1 MIDQTI
7 AALTQSGIDVFLVN
21 TAKDAVQKVLELIPE
36 GAEVMT
42 NSSVTI
48 DSIGLSEILNT
59 SGKYNSVKKSLS
71 QMDRKTKSL
80 QMQKLGAAPEYA
92 VGSVHAITEDGK
104 IVIASNTGSQLP
116 GYAYASAH
124 VIWVAGVQ
132 KIVPDLDAAF
142 KRIYDYV
149 LPLESQRVK
158 KAYGMEKSNVSKLL
172 VINKEVV
179 PHRLTLILVKETL
192 GY

>member
-7 AALTQSGIDVFLVN
+7 ASLTQSGIDVFLVN

-36 GAEVMT
+36 RAEVMT

-48 DSIGLSEILNT
+48 DSIGLSEILNA

-71 QMDRKTKSL
+71 QMDRKTEGLK
-80 QMQKLGAAPEYA
+80 MQKLGAAPEYT
-92 VGSVHAITEDGK
+92 VGSVHAVTEDGK

-124 VIWVAGVQ
+124 VIWVAGIQ

-149 LPLESQRVK
+149 LPLESARVK

-179 PHRLTLILVKETL
+179 PHRLTLILVNETI
-192 GY
+192 GF